1 MMGKKMVG
9 NAKEMGFTGDQ
20 YREGRL
26 SSSKSPT
33 AAALSSFFPLPLNPK
48 P

>member
-33 AAALSSFFPLPLNPK
+33 AAALSPKKTPPPK